1 MTGRHCRL
9 ATWSVVTGAALAPML
24 SSGAALVAADEAD
37 WKSSLA
43 ARAAISPHSPVA
55 VLDVLLAAVAKAAL

>member
-1 MTGRHCRL
+1 
-9 ATWSVVTGAALAPML
+9 VVTGAALAPML

-55 VLDVLLAAVAKAAL
+55 VLDVLLAAFAKAAP